1 MALAMTLALVEVVV
15 ALAMAL
21 DLLAV
26 EVVLAMALVEVN
38 VLMATWCN
46 CHPNCDQPNCD
57 HPNW

>member
-1 MALAMTLALVEVVV
+1 MALVLLEVVV

-38 VLMATWCN
+38 VLTTTWCN
-46 CHPNCDQPNCD
+46 YHHNCDQPNCD

>member
-1 MALAMTLALVEVVV
+1 MALAMALVLVEVVV

-38 VLMATWCN
+38 VLMTTWCN
-46 CHPNCDQPNCD
+46 YHHNCDQPNCD